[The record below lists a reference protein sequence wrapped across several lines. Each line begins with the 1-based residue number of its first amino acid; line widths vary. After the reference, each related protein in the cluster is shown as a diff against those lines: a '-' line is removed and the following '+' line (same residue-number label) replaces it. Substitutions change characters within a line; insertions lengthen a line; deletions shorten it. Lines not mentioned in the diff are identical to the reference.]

1 MNLILLGAPG
11 AGKGTQAVKI
21 SEKYQIPA
29 IATGD
34 ILRAERKAGTELG
47 NAAQAYIEAGQLVP
61 DSVVIGIIKKYMVEN
76 NCENGFILDGFPRS
90 IPQAEAL
97 ETMGIHLDAV
107 LSIEVP
113 DQKIIERMSGRRV
126 CSCGSSYTS
135 HSRRMPVILMPP
147 SQTVSEIFSHKPHTE
162 VFFPLHHHTKFPVR
176 TESLLR
182 CLAKPVLRT
191 SPSSRPGMCSS
202 VQIPC
207 SKLPSF
213 HNRFCI
219 FSSL

>member
-97 ETMGIHLDAV
+97 EKMDIHIDAV

-126 CSCGSSYTS
+126 CSCGSSY
-135 HSRRMPVILMPP
+135 HIVYNPP
-147 SQTVSEIFSHKPHTE
+147 IKEGVCDRCGRALYIRADDAAETVKKRLETFHRETE
-162 VFFPLHHHTKFPVR
+162 PLKAFYAERGLLLTVEGQDEVADTTALVFQALKTV
-176 TESLLR
+176 E
-182 CLAKPVLRT
+182 V
-191 SPSSRPGMCSS
+191 
-202 VQIPC
+202 
-207 SKLPSF
+207 
-213 HNRFCI
+213 
-219 FSSL
+219 

>member
-47 NAAQAYIEAGQLVP
+47 KAAEAYLEAGQLVP
-61 DSVVIGIIKKYMVEN
+61 DSVVIGIIKKYLVEN
-76 NCENGFILDGFPRS
+76 NCENGFLLDGFPRS

-97 ETMGIHLDAV
+97 ETMGIHIDAV
-107 LSIEVP
+107 LNIEVP

-126 CSCGSSYTS
+126 CSCGSSY
-135 HSRRMPVILMPP
+135 HVVYNPP
-147 SQTVSEIFSHKPHTE
+147 KKEDVCDRCGAALYVRADDAAETVKKRLETFHRETEPLKAFYAERGLLLTVEGQEEVADTTALVFQTLKTVE
-162 VFFPLHHHTKFPVR
+162 
-176 TESLLR
+176 
-182 CLAKPVLRT
+182 A
-191 SPSSRPGMCSS
+191 
-202 VQIPC
+202 
-207 SKLPSF
+207 
-213 HNRFCI
+213 
-219 FSSL
+219 